1 MFTRVGQVGNKNVYE
16 CRTVF
21 PTYKDDSTFFSEQ
34 TSKFLPNYS
43 FIFLVLAF
51 PYPMAAY
58 NGTTMAGQDFEAE
71 NNLTMATST
80 ALADTW
86 ENATLY
92 YSIPNPDPTLKDCKP
107 AILQSEIE
115 VSR

>member
-1 MFTRVGQVGNKNVYE
+1 M
-16 CRTVF
+16 
-21 PTYKDDSTFFSEQ
+21 
-34 TSKFLPNYS
+34 
-43 FIFLVLAF
+43 VLAF

-58 NGTTMAGQDFEAE
+58 NGTTMAGQDFEAK
-71 NNLTMATST
+71 NNST
-80 ALADTW
+80 ALTDTW

>member
-1 MFTRVGQVGNKNVYE
+1 M
-16 CRTVF
+16 
-21 PTYKDDSTFFSEQ
+21 
-34 TSKFLPNYS
+34 
-43 FIFLVLAF
+43 VLAF

-58 NGTTMAGQDFEAE
+58 NGTTMAGQDFEPE
-71 NNLTMATST
+71 NNLTMATSTT

>member
-1 MFTRVGQVGNKNVYE
+1 
-16 CRTVF
+16 
-21 PTYKDDSTFFSEQ
+21 
-34 TSKFLPNYS
+34 
-43 FIFLVLAF
+43 
-51 PYPMAAY
+51 MAAY

-71 NNLTMATST
+71 NNLTMDTPT
-80 ALADTW
+80 ALLDAW

-115 VSR
+115 VSTYYLA

>member
-1 MFTRVGQVGNKNVYE
+1 MFMSVELSFQHTKTTLLFSPNKLVN
-16 CRTVF
+16 
-21 PTYKDDSTFFSEQ
+21 
-34 TSKFLPNYS
+34 FLPNYS